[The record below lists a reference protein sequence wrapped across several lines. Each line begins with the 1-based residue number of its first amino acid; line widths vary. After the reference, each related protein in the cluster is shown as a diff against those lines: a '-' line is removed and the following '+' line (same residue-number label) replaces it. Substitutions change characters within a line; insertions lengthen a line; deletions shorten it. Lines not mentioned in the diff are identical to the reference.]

1 MGWGGGGIRILN
13 SNNQDYYGDKEM
25 TSYILNKFSEDNN
38 IDKEYENIYDKL
50 YIRNFIGF
58 NNVIEMNK
66 FIHFDFRSQ
75 IKGIF
80 PNNIFFII
88 FGFFSLAV
96 IIALMLFF
104 NHKNTL
110 YRYS

>member
-1 MGWGGGGIRILN
+1 
-13 SNNQDYYGDKEM
+13 M
-25 TSYILNKFSEDNN
+25 TSYILNKFSEYNN
-38 IDKEYENIYDKL
+38 IDKEYGNIYDKL

-75 IKGIF
+75 IKRIF

-88 FGFFSLAV
+88 FGLFSLAV
-96 IIALMLFF
+96 IIALMFF
-104 NHKNTL
+104 SFIRIRYIDTPKKNFEGNPCCV
-110 YRYS
+110 

>member
-1 MGWGGGGIRILN
+1 MEEGGGGGLGGGGGGIRILN

-75 IKGIF
+75 IKEYFQI
-80 PNNIFFII
+80 IFF
-88 FGFFSLAV
+88 L
-96 IIALMLFF
+96 
-104 NHKNTL
+104 
-110 YRYS
+110 